1 MTSPES
7 PHLGARLGDI
17 EALRN
22 QARLSVRRRDPAGA
36 VRDLHRAGAIAEELV
51 RDAETRKPRD
61 AEVLRV
67 LMRVIELESEIAR
80 AIDAGTLAFDDVSAL
95 SEALAKFSARVC
107 GHGVLHISGDC
118 GRPYRGNR

>member
-7 PHLGARLGDI
+7 AHFGARLGDI
-17 EALRN
+17 EALRT

-51 RDAETRKPRD
+51 RDAQTRTPRD

-67 LMRVIELESEIAR
+67 LVRVIELEGEIAR
-80 AIDAGTLAFDDVSAL
+80 AIDARSLAIDDVGAL
-95 SEALAKFSARVC
+95 SAALAEFSARPC
-107 GHGVLHISGDC
+107 GHGVLSVGGDC
-118 GRPYRGNR
+118 GPGCGR